1 MFLSERRRLTDAVVQ
16 PRAFPA
22 EPTCCLKA
30 RFLNGL
36 LHLSVQ
42 NTMKEPD
49 KTVELGE
56 LLCNKGC
63 AVFYFL
69 FLQVEQAPLEP
80 RRIFCLL
87 MRFFFFFPNHSW
99 GCAFHG
105 VVVQCKELNDARSET
120 WQ

>member
-22 EPTCCLKA
+22 ERACCLKA
-30 RFLNGL
+30 RFLKGL

-87 MRFFFFFPNHSW
+87 MRFFFFFQIT
-99 GCAFHG
+99 HG
-105 VVVQCKELNDARSET
+105 DVPFMGLLYNARS
-120 WQ
+120 